1 MSRSKKEV
9 LNQASRV
16 LDYIM
21 KPELSEEEKK
31 RIIDDSVDNFNQHVN
46 PGWLLY
52 RKSVSTDATFVEWED
67 SEETFQD
74 V

>member
-1 MSRSKKEV
+1 MSSSKKEA

-21 KPELSEEEKK
+21 KSDLSEEAK
-31 RIIDDSVDNFNQHVN
+31 RRVIDDSVDNFNQHVN

-67 SEETFQD
+67 SEENFGD